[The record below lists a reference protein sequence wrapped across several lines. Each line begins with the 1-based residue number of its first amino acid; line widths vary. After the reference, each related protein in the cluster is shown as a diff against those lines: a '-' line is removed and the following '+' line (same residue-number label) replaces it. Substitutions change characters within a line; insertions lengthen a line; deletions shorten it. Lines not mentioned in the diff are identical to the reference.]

1 MTEQQILHAIQI
13 AALVVMFVLCVVYGS
28 GE

>member
-13 AALVVMFVLCVVYGS
+13 AALIVMLVLCVVYGR